1 MRRISL
7 LFCVLALG
15 LSACGTPRPAMREMA
30 PAALDEC
37 ASQTELLVGTGVYD
51 ITGPAAQV
59 LMGGYV
65 NLTQRTAGIHQ
76 RLRSRAFVVASPCTG
91 KRVVFVSA
99 DQGMLFQ
106 AIKQAVVRKLRAEL
120 GEDYSDE
127 NVLLSAT
134 HTHAGPTGLSHY
146 ELYNL
151 TFAPLPFVD
160 QRRSTLAGFVPQNF
174 DIVVNGITESIV
186 RAHRNLAPGRILLGT
201 GDLPGVGFNRSPLAY
216 ALNPEAERTGQPQ
229 VDERMTLLR
238 LEEKDG
244 EAWRPVGVLNW
255 FALHPTSMSRDNP
268 LISGDNKGYASYL
281 FERELGTD
289 YRAPKTFV
297 AAFAQSNEGDVTPN
311 TYEADGRRTL
321 EDFTATEQSGRK
333 QYEFA
338 RKLFEDATQGR
349 ALSSVVDYRHTY
361 VEMDDVTVQAEW
373 ADGQKRSTCFAA
385 LGLSMGAGAEDGRS
399 DLLKEGVACGDKHS
413 VEAAILCTVGGCR
426 PPCHVEKPV
435 ALRMGDRNPPWS
447 PNVLPV
453 QILRLGNLALVG
465 VPFEMTTMAGRR
477 LRQTVAERLAPAGVE
492 EVVIAGL
499 ANAYSGY
506 LATREEY
513 ARQDYEGAST
523 HFGPWT
529 LAALQQEAARV
540 ADTLRTGE
548 SVPSGPEPEDPN
560 PNPRKAR
567 LPDRPDEV
575 PQGETFG
582 GIMSDAQASYR
593 RGKTVTVRFW
603 GANPRND
610 PRIQDSFLEVQRRE
624 ADGSW
629 TPVAHDWDWETVFR
643 WERYQRLPCAPERA
657 CSLVTVEWTIPG
669 STVPGTYRI
678 QHAGKWRDSRGQL
691 QDYEGQSREFT
702 VEAP

>member
-1 MRRISL
+1 MRRISSL
-7 LFCVLALG
+7 LCVLALG
-15 LSACGTPRPAMREMA
+15 LGACAAPRSAMREMT
-30 PAALDEC
+30 AATLDEC
-37 ASQTELLVGTGVYD
+37 ASQTGLLVGTGVYD

-76 RLRSRAFVVASPCTG
+76 RLRSRAFIVASPCNG

-160 QRRSTLAGFVPQNF
+160 QSRSTLAGFVPQNF
-174 DIVVNGITESIV
+174 DIVVNGITESIA

-216 ALNPEAERTGQPQ
+216 ALNPEAERAGRPD

-244 EAWRPVGVLNW
+244 EAWRPVGVINW

-321 EDFTATEQSGRK
+321 DDFTATEQSGRK

-361 VEMDDVTVQAEW
+361 VRMDDVTVKPEW
-373 ADGQKRSTCFAA
+373 TDGQKRSTCFAA

-399 DLLKEGVACGDKHS
+399 DLLKEGLDCGDKDS
-413 VEAAILCTVGGCR
+413 VEASILCTVGGCR

-453 QILRLGNLALVG
+453 QIVRLGNLALVG

-529 LAALQQEAARV
+529 LAALQQEAAEV
-540 ADTLRTGE
+540 ADALRTGA

-582 GIMSDAQASYR
+582 GIMSDAQAAYR
-593 RGKTVTVRFW
+593 RGKRVSVKFW

-657 CSLVTVEWTIPG
+657 CSVVSVEWTIPG

-678 QHAGKWRDSRGQL
+678 RHAGKWRDSRGQL
-691 QDYEGQSREFT
+691 LDYEGQSREFT

>member
-1 MRRISL
+1 
-7 LFCVLALG
+7 
-15 LSACGTPRPAMREMA
+15 
-30 PAALDEC
+30 
-37 ASQTELLVGTGVYD
+37 VGSGVYD

-76 RLRSRAFVVASPCTG
+76 RLRSRAFIVASPCDG

-134 HTHAGPTGLSHY
+134 HTHAGPTGTSHY

-151 TFAPLPFVD
+151 TFVPLPLVD
-160 QRRSTLAGFVPQNF
+160 QSRSTLAGFVPENF
-174 DIVVNGITESIV
+174 DVVVNGITESIA

-201 GDLPGVGFNRSPLAY
+201 GELPGVGFNRSPLAY
-216 ALNPEAERTGQPQ
+216 ALNPQADREGRSS

-244 EAWRPVGVLNW
+244 EAWRPVGVINW
-255 FALHPTSMSRDNP
+255 FAVHPTSMSRDNL

-281 FERELGTD
+281 FEQELGTD

-311 TYEADGRRTL
+311 TFDANGRRTL
-321 EDFTATEQSGRK
+321 EDFAATEQSGRK

-338 RKLFEDATQGR
+338 RKLFEDATEAS
-349 ALSSVVDYRHTY
+349 ALPGVVDYRHTY
-361 VEMDDVTVQAEW
+361 VRMDDVTVDPEW
-373 ADGQKRSTCFAA
+373 ADGQERNTCPAA

-399 DLLKEGVACGDKHS
+399 DLLQEGLDCGDPDS
-413 VEAAILCTVGGCR
+413 AEAAILCGVGGCR
-426 PPCHVEKPV
+426 PPCHEEKPV

-447 PNVLPV
+447 PDVLPL
-453 QILRLGNLALVG
+453 QILRIGNLALVG
-465 VPFEMTTMAGRR
+465 VPFEMTTVAGRR
-477 LRQTVAERLAPAGVE
+477 LRKTVLERLAPAGVE

-529 LAALQQEAARV
+529 LAALQQEAAKV
-540 ADTLRTGE
+540 ADALRTGE
-548 SVPSGPEPEDPN
+548 PVPSGPEPRELN

-567 LPDRPDEV
+567 LPDRPDAV

-582 GIMSDAQASYR
+582 SVRRDAEAAYR
-593 RGKTVTVRFW
+593 RGKRVSVRFW

-610 PRIQDSFLEVQRRE
+610 PRIQGSFLEVQRRE

-643 WERYQRLPCAPERA
+643 WERHPLPPCPQGLA
-657 CSLVTVEWTIPG
+657 CSLITVEWTIPG
-669 STVPGTYRI
+669 SSTPGTYRI
-678 QHAGKWRDSRGQL
+678 RHAGKWRDTGGQL

-702 VEAP
+702 VEDS